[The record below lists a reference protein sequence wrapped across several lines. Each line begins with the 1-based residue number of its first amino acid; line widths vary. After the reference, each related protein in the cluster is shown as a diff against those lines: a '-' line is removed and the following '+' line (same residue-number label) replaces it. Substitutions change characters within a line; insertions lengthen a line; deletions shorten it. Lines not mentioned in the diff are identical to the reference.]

1 MVILTAA
8 LGNEYSCNRP
18 RELVKHPRC
27 PGVMERGSVCPPVG
41 REVRKSTMMGSN
53 LRCDDS
59 NDNNNNNDDDD
70 DVAMYH
76 LPGP

>member
-1 MVILTAA
+1 M
-8 LGNEYSCNRP
+8 
-18 RELVKHPRC
+18 
-27 PGVMERGSVCPPVG
+27 CPPVG

-59 NDNNNNNDDDD
+59 NDNNNNDDDD